1 MDLSGRQKRPGD
13 KKRDSNMLNVGIIGA
28 GAFGRQHAIAI
39 SALSEVQ
46 VVAASRTNP
55 DALQAFV
62 SEFGCQ
68 GYTDYN
74 DLIADPAVHAV
85 AIATPHDLHT
95 EIVMKATRAG
105 KHILLEKPIAP
116 TLAECDQ
123 IVSAVQAS
131 GVTFMAGHTNHFVP
145 VYRQAKTI
153 VESGELGQLIM
164 GIDKT
169 YKFWMVPNRR
179 AWHLDWRQGGGMWMT
194 IGVHNVDRLTWFAGS
209 RVRAVSAH
217 LDTRYHDQQA
227 DDVGMALLRYE
238 NGFAGIVA
246 VAGYSDGAPSFE
258 LELMLT
264 GGRLRIDKMKGL
276 QIGRG
281 EKWQNVPLEKT
292 IDEETW
298 MEEALV
304 SEWRA
309 FVDAIKSDGP
319 SPISAEFARHIMAVI
334 FAARRSSQEG
344 GEVVI
349 ATMGEK
355 T

>member
-1 MDLSGRQKRPGD
+1 
-13 KKRDSNMLNVGIIGA
+13 MLNVGIIGA
-28 GAFGRQHAIAI
+28 GAFGRQHARAIA
-39 SALSEVQ
+39 ALPDVQ
-46 VVAASRTNP
+46 VVAASRTNAS
-55 DALQAFV
+55 ALQQFV
-62 SEFGCQ
+62 AEFGGQ

-74 DLIADPAVHAV
+74 DLIADPAVQAV

-95 EIVMKATRAG
+95 EIVIKATRAG

-131 GVTFMAGHTNHFVP
+131 DVTFMAGHTNHFVP
-145 VYRQAKTI
+145 VYRQAKAI
-153 VESGELGQLIM
+153 VDSGELGQLIM

-179 AWHLDWRQGGGMWMT
+179 PWHLDRRQGGGMWMT

-217 LDTRYHDQQA
+217 LGTRYHDQQA
-227 DDVGMALLRYE
+227 DDTGMAFLRYE
-238 NGFAGIVA
+238 NGFAGTVA
-246 VAGYSDGAPSFE
+246 VAGYSSGAPSFE

-264 GGRLRIDKMKGL
+264 GGRLRIDKMSGL

-281 EKWQNVPLEKT
+281 EKWQDVPLEKVV
-292 IDEETW
+292 DGETW
-298 MEEALV
+298 MEEALIM
-304 SEWRA
+304 EWRA
-309 FVDAIKSDGP
+309 FVDAIDEGSP

-334 FAARRSSQEG
+334 FAAERSSREG
-344 GEVVI
+344 REVEIEAVEGE
-349 ATMGEK
+349 A
-355 T
+355 